1 MSLLMLRQI
10 FGVFVNTLTAEGK
23 YLVQDGENLQLAT
36 QMRLSQNEKPFLN
49 FLFHF
54 WNLDQILTTLK
65 KRMIVTAN
73 VYPKL
78 QTLKILVRPLSIS
91 EITDCE
97 KPI

>member
-10 FGVFVNTLTAEGK
+10 FGVFVNTLTAERK

-36 QMRLSQNEKPFLN
+36 QMQLSQNEKPFLN

>member
-10 FGVFVNTLTAEGK
+10 FGVFLNTLTAEAK

-36 QMRLSQNEKPFLN
+36 QMQLSQNKKPFLN

-97 KPI
+97 KPV

>member
-36 QMRLSQNEKPFLN
+36 QMQLSQNEKPFLH